1 MVVRRNRKRQSV
13 SFVERLQ
20 KVAQE
25 AREEARRLPSGPDR
39 DMLLKKAN
47 QAETAAHIDR
57 WLGLPGLRSQ
67 R

>member
-25 AREEARRLPSGPDR
+25 AREEARRL
-39 DMLLKKAN
+39 KKAN